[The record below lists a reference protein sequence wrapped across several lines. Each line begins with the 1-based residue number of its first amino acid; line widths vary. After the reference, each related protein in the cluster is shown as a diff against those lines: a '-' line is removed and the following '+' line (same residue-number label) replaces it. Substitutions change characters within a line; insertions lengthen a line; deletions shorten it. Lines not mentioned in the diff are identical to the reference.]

1 MQLHLV
7 FGLKLYYLGA
17 IPKESYL
24 SKWRLQEQWIN
35 TCCNLVIF
43 YWETPQPQRFAS
55 RTFREGHWVVLK
67 LISLLQILGVQQ
79 YPQGGWARYISSG
92 RMSSWTIYF
101 VFGMP
106 FLCWLLPQYPQGGW
120 ARYISSVR
128 MSSRIEFCSLYN
140 NFYVGCFHNIL
151 KEDEL
156 VTYPQ

>member
-1 MQLHLV
+1 MVPLSLRE
-7 FGLKLYYLGA
+7 GLGGCLTISRDGGLSFITPGTFLLGNFNSNYIA
-17 IPKESYL
+17 SAAL
-24 SKWRLQEQWIN
+24 SLN
-35 TCCNLVIF
+35 
-43 YWETPQPQRFAS
+43 
-55 RTFREGHWVVLK
+55 TFREGHWVVLK
-67 LISLLQILGVQQ
+67 FISLLQILGVQQ

-120 ARYISSVR
+120 ARHISSVR
-128 MSSRIEFCSLYN
+128 LSSRIEFCSLYN

-151 KEDEL
+151 REDEL